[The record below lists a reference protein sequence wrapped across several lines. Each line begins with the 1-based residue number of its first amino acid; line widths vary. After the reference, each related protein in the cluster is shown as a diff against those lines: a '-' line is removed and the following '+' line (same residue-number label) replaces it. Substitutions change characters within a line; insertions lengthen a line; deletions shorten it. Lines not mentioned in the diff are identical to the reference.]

1 MPEIR
6 FEPTTRYRPD
16 CNWLARYARSSQ
28 SQLGQ
33 DGILEKIFE
42 VIGEGNK
49 FCIEFGA
56 WDGVKYSNTWEL
68 IAQKGWSGILIEGNP
83 DRCRDIVRNHNNNP
97 KLQVVNALV
106 WWEGDSR
113 LDAILERCDTP
124 ADIDLLGI
132 DIDGNDFHVW
142 NAVEKHKP
150 RVVLIEFNPS
160 VPNDVYFVQDADPE
174 IRQGSSLRA
183 MIELGKKK
191 GYSLVCTRKIDAFFV
206 RDEYFP
212 LFEIES
218 NDIDSM
224 YDNRNFITLL
234 FHGYDGTLFT
244 AGRKNLIWCDGEFDD
259 ETFQIR
265 PKEKRF
271 FKT

>member
-6 FEPTTRYRPD
+6 FEPTIRYRPE
-16 CNWLARYARSSQ
+16 CNWLARHARKST

-42 VIGEGNK
+42 IIGEGNK
-49 FCIEFGA
+49 FCVEFGA
-56 WDGVKYSNTWEL
+56 WDGVKYSNSWEL
-68 IAQKGWSGILIEGNP
+68 IAEKGWSAVLIEGNP
-83 DRCRDIVRNHNNNP
+83 LRCRDIVRNHDNNP

-106 WWEGDSR
+106 GWDGDAR
-113 LDAILERCDTP
+113 LDVILDGCEAP
-124 ADIDLLGI
+124 IDIDLLGI

-142 NAVEKHKP
+142 NAVEKYKP

-160 VPNDVYFVQDADPE
+160 VPNDVYFVQDDDPAVG
-174 IRQGSSLRA
+174 QGSSLRA

-206 RDEYFP
+206 RDEYFS
-212 LFEIES
+212 LFNIPS

-224 YDNRNFITLL
+224 YTNHNFVTML
-234 FHGYDGTLFT
+234 FHGYDGTLYT
-244 AGRKNLIWCDGEFDD
+244 AGRKKLIWTDGEFDD
-259 ETFQIR
+259 EAFQIV
-265 PKEKRF
+265 PKDKRLR
-271 FKT
+271 KT